1 MTQFRNLTKAVA
13 AGALI
18 LACGAAQAAKLAPEE
33 EIAKALQGR
42 EAGKPTN
49 CIYQRDIDSAQIVD
63 RTAILYKMRGG
74 TIYLNR
80 PASGAQSLDWNVI
93 LVTDTHS
100 DQLCSIDI
108 VKLIDQGT
116 PHMFRGTVGLG
127 AFVPYTKPKT
137 Q

>member
-1 MTQFRNLTKAVA
+1 MTMVRTLTKSVV

-18 LACGAAQAAKLAPEE
+18 LACGAAQAARLAPEE
-33 EIAKALQGR
+33 EIAKALKDR

-49 CIYQRDIDSAQIVD
+49 CIYQRDIDSTQIVD
-63 RTAILYKMRGG
+63 RTAILYKMRSG

-93 LVTDTHS
+93 MVTDTHT
-100 DQLCSIDI
+100 DQLCNVDI
-108 VKLIDQGT
+108 VKLVDQGS

-127 AFVPYTKPKT
+127 EFVPYTKPKAP
-137 Q
+137 